1 MDDIRCR
8 RPDRDQ
14 MFWDSVCLDEILPE
28 DHPARMVWEVTGRL
42 DLSSFYDGIKV
53 RGDQAGRAA
62 TDPRMLLALWL
73 YATIDGV
80 GSGRELD
87 RRCHCHDAYRW
98 LRGGVPVN
106 YHTLNDFRVANE
118 AALDELLT
126 QILTVLVSQKLVT
139 VKRIAQDGTRVRASA
154 GRKSFRGRDRLE
166 ELRDEMAAHVAEVKD
181 PAAMKPSRRERE
193 AQARLSRIDQALET
207 LKALEEAKAKQKN
220 KPSKQNPPQASTTD
234 PEARMMRMG
243 DGGMRPGYNV
253 QIAVDI
259 QSRAVVGAEVT
270 SCGSD
275 AQESARMRAQV
286 NERTGQKVHRHL
298 IDGGFVNLD
307 QIEDAETAGVRV
319 YAPVPK
325 AKKAGQDRYAPRST
339 DGPGVRAWRR
349 RMGNDRSQVI
359 YRHRASTVET
369 VNADAKEH
377 RGLRQFRVRG
387 IRKVRTADPTCAVGS
402 WSIASWPVY
411 CFVECISQQCP
422 RRIASA
428 NVAS

>member
-1 MDDIRCR
+1 
-8 RPDRDQ
+8 
-14 MFWDSVCLDEILPE
+14 
-28 DHPARMVWEVTGRL
+28 MVWEVTGRL

-298 IDGGFVNLD
+298 IDGGVREPGPD
-307 QIEDAETAGVRV
+307 RGRGDCRCSRVRAGAEGQEGRAGSVR
-319 YAPVPK
+319 PSIDRR
-325 AKKAGQDRYAPRST
+325 AGSARLASAHGQRPFAGHLST
-339 DGPGVRAWRR
+339 PGVN
-349 RMGNDRSQVI
+349 GGD
-359 YRHRASTVET
+359 
-369 VNADAKEH
+369 
-377 RGLRQFRVRG
+377 G
-387 IRKVRTADPTCAVGS
+387 
-402 WSIASWPVY
+402 
-411 CFVECISQQCP
+411 EC
-422 RRIASA
+422 
-428 NVAS
+428 

>member
-1 MDDIRCR
+1 VFDWNASNGIRLK
-8 RPDRDQ
+8 
-14 MFWDSVCLDEILPE
+14 WS
-28 DHPARMVWEVTGRL
+28 
-42 DLSSFYDGIKV
+42 
-53 RGDQAGRAA
+53 
-62 TDPRMLLALWL
+62 
-73 YATIDGV
+73 
-80 GSGRELD
+80 
-87 RRCHCHDAYRW
+87 
-98 LRGGVPVN
+98 
-106 YHTLNDFRVANE
+106 
-118 AALDELLT
+118 
-126 QILTVLVSQKLVT
+126 
-139 VKRIAQDGTRVRASA
+139 AQ
-154 GRKSFRGRDRLE
+154 SFRGRDRLE

-387 IRKVRTADPTCAVGS
+387 IRKVRCVVLLVVLSYNLIHFGAKLIT
-402 WSIASWPVY
+402 
-411 CFVECISQQCP
+411 
-422 RRIASA
+422 
-428 NVAS
+428 

>member
-1 MDDIRCR
+1 MRIFVMDDIRCR

-166 ELRDEMAAHVAEVKD
+166 ELRDEM
-181 PAAMKPSRRERE
+181 P
-193 AQARLSRIDQALET
+193 
-207 LKALEEAKAKQKN
+207 
-220 KPSKQNPPQASTTD
+220 
-234 PEARMMRMG
+234 RM
-243 DGGMRPGYNV
+243 
-253 QIAVDI
+253 
-259 QSRAVVGAEVT
+259 
-270 SCGSD
+270 
-275 AQESARMRAQV
+275 
-286 NERTGQKVHRHL
+286 L
-298 IDGGFVNLD
+298 
-307 QIEDAETAGVRV
+307 
-319 YAPVPK
+319 
-325 AKKAGQDRYAPRST
+325 
-339 DGPGVRAWRR
+339 
-349 RMGNDRSQVI
+349 
-359 YRHRASTVET
+359 
-369 VNADAKEH
+369 
-377 RGLRQFRVRG
+377 LR
-387 IRKVRTADPTCAVGS
+387 
-402 WSIASWPVY
+402 
-411 CFVECISQQCP
+411 
-422 RRIASA
+422 
-428 NVAS
+428 

>member
-270 SCGSD
+270 SCG
-275 AQESARMRAQV
+275 
-286 NERTGQKVHRHL
+286 
-298 IDGGFVNLD
+298 
-307 QIEDAETAGVRV
+307 V

-387 IRKVRTADPTCAVGS
+387 IRKVRCVVLLVVLSYNLIHFGAKLIT
-402 WSIASWPVY
+402 
-411 CFVECISQQCP
+411 
-422 RRIASA
+422 
-428 NVAS
+428 

>member
-1 MDDIRCR
+1 MRIFVMDDIRCR

-307 QIEDAETAGVRV
+307 QIEDAETAGVR
-319 YAPVPK
+319 
-325 AKKAGQDRYAPRST
+325 
-339 DGPGVRAWRR
+339 GP
-349 RMGNDRSQVI
+349 Q
-359 YRHRASTVET
+359 
-369 VNADAKEH
+369 
-377 RGLRQFRVRG
+377 
-387 IRKVRTADPTCAVGS
+387 
-402 WSIASWPVY
+402 
-411 CFVECISQQCP
+411 
-422 RRIASA
+422 RRISLLSCSVNPNGPHSGPYPSA
-428 NVAS
+428 TLWSQG

>member
-1 MDDIRCR
+1 MPI
-8 RPDRDQ
+8 
-14 MFWDSVCLDEILPE
+14 
-28 DHPARMVWEVTGRL
+28 
-42 DLSSFYDGIKV
+42 
-53 RGDQAGRAA
+53 AG
-62 TDPRMLLALWL
+62 
-73 YATIDGV
+73 
-80 GSGRELD
+80 
-87 RRCHCHDAYRW
+87 C
-98 LRGGVPVN
+98 
-106 YHTLNDFRVANE
+106 
-118 AALDELLT
+118 
-126 QILTVLVSQKLVT
+126 VLVSQKLVT

-286 NERTGQKVHRHL
+286 NERTGQKVHRH
-298 IDGGFVNLD
+298 
-307 QIEDAETAGVRV
+307 A
-319 YAPVPK
+319 
-325 AKKAGQDRYAPRST
+325 
-339 DGPGVRAWRR
+339 
-349 RMGNDRSQVI
+349 
-359 YRHRASTVET
+359 
-369 VNADAKEH
+369 
-377 RGLRQFRVRG
+377 
-387 IRKVRTADPTCAVGS
+387 VRTTTAHLAAQLFS
-402 WSIASWPVY
+402 QSQWSAQRTLPERDTLVA
-411 CFVECISQQCP
+411 
-422 RRIASA
+422 RIAFRRA
-428 NVAS
+428 R

>member
-1 MDDIRCR
+1 MRIFVMDDIRCR

-28 DHPARMVWEVTGRL
+28 DHPARMV
-42 DLSSFYDGIKV
+42 
-53 RGDQAGRAA
+53 
-62 TDPRMLLALWL
+62 
-73 YATIDGV
+73 
-80 GSGRELD
+80 
-87 RRCHCHDAYRW
+87 
-98 LRGGVPVN
+98 
-106 YHTLNDFRVANE
+106 
-118 AALDELLT
+118 
-126 QILTVLVSQKLVT
+126 
-139 VKRIAQDGTRVRASA
+139 
-154 GRKSFRGRDRLE
+154 DRLE

-307 QIEDAETAGVRV
+307 QIEDGPRMPVVPLRSVPDWGVTR
-319 YAPVPK
+319 PGRIGTPL
-325 AKKAGQDRYAPRST
+325 DRPTGRECALGVGAWATTVRRSSIDT
-339 DGPGVRAWRR
+339 
-349 RMGNDRSQVI
+349 
-359 YRHRASTVET
+359 TVET

-377 RGLRQFRVRG
+377 RETVPRPR
-387 IRKVRTADPTCAVGS
+387 DPES
-402 WSIASWPVY
+402 PL
-411 CFVECISQQCP
+411 
-422 RRIASA
+422 RRIAGRAVLQPDSLWSEIDHVSLGKLITKDRENIA
-428 NVAS
+428 R

>member
-1 MDDIRCR
+1 M
-8 RPDRDQ
+8 
-14 MFWDSVCLDEILPE
+14 L
-28 DHPARMVWEVTGRL
+28 PARSDETGFRL
-42 DLSSFYDGIKV
+42 PNRDSNDALD
-53 RGDQAGRAA
+53 AEAA
-62 TDPRMLLALWL
+62 AW
-73 YATIDGV
+73 IV
-80 GSGRELD
+80 GSAE
-87 RRCHCHDAYRW
+87 YRW

-259 QSRAVVGAEVT
+259 QSRAERTKNRVGAKYGHLRPNSRAAGT
-270 SCGSD
+270 FSITGR
-275 AQESARMRAQV
+275 QPESA
-286 NERTGQKVHRHL
+286 
-298 IDGGFVNLD
+298 
-307 QIEDAETAGVRV
+307 
-319 YAPVPK
+319 
-325 AKKAGQDRYAPRST
+325 
-339 DGPGVRAWRR
+339 
-349 RMGNDRSQVI
+349 
-359 YRHRASTVET
+359 
-369 VNADAKEH
+369 
-377 RGLRQFRVRG
+377 
-387 IRKVRTADPTCAVGS
+387 IR
-402 WSIASWPVY
+402 
-411 CFVECISQQCP
+411 
-422 RRIASA
+422 
-428 NVAS
+428 

>member
-1 MDDIRCR
+1 MRIFVMDDIRCR

-139 VKRIAQDGTRVRASA
+139 VQADRP
-154 GRKSFRGRDRLE
+154 GRDAGACVGGSQE
-166 ELRDEMAAHVAEVKD
+166 
-181 PAAMKPSRRERE
+181 
-193 AQARLSRIDQALET
+193 LSR
-207 LKALEEAKAKQKN
+207 
-220 KPSKQNPPQASTTD
+220 S
-234 PEARMMRMG
+234 
-243 DGGMRPGYNV
+243 
-253 QIAVDI
+253 
-259 QSRAVVGAEVT
+259 
-270 SCGSD
+270 
-275 AQESARMRAQV
+275 
-286 NERTGQKVHRHL
+286 
-298 IDGGFVNLD
+298 
-307 QIEDAETAGVRV
+307 
-319 YAPVPK
+319 
-325 AKKAGQDRYAPRST
+325 
-339 DGPGVRAWRR
+339 
-349 RMGNDRSQVI
+349 
-359 YRHRASTVET
+359 
-369 VNADAKEH
+369 
-377 RGLRQFRVRG
+377 
-387 IRKVRTADPTCAVGS
+387 
-402 WSIASWPVY
+402 
-411 CFVECISQQCP
+411 
-422 RRIASA
+422 
-428 NVAS
+428 